1 MKIRRTLWIDEEL
14 SSELD
19 KLWPQELVHKPSFSG
34 FVNDILV
41 RSIVEDARIIKMN
54 QELYDKISIQADK
67 MSDDEI
73 TVTVSGLI
81 TKICRREFEK
91 RGM

>member
-1 MKIRRTLWIDEEL
+1 MKVRRTLWIDEDL
-14 SSELD
+14 SNEID
-19 KLWPQELVHKPSFSG
+19 KIWKQEPVHKPSFSG
-34 FVNDILV
+34 FVNGILTK
-41 RSIVEDARIIKMN
+41 SIVPDARIINMG

-73 TVTVSGLI
+73 TVTPSGLI
-81 TKICRREFEK
+81 TKITRREFEK